1 MEVSENI
8 IEKLRISL
16 SLGNMTMLL
25 RFFGFWGLCV
35 CVCLCL
41 FVCFYVLVDEEDLF
55 SDGNFSDFLFSNL
68 GVSITP
74 VGGKGSVVPWKHG
87 KVYRYSTMYD
97 ECPSFFWKDAERS
110 NFPVV

>member
-1 MEVSENI
+1 
-8 IEKLRISL
+8 
-16 SLGNMTMLL
+16 
-25 RFFGFWGLCV
+25 V
-35 CVCLCL
+35 CVRVYL
-41 FVCFYVLVDEEDLF
+41 LVDEEDLC

-68 GVSITP
+68 GVSITL

-97 ECPSFFWKDAERS
+97 ECPRFFWKDAERS

>member
-1 MEVSENI
+1 M
-8 IEKLRISL
+8 
-16 SLGNMTMLL
+16 
-25 RFFGFWGLCV
+25 CV

>member
-35 CVCLCL
+35 CVCVCVCVFVCL
-41 FVCFYVLVDEEDLF
+41 FLC
-55 SDGNFSDFLFSNL
+55 
-68 GVSITP
+68 P
-74 VGGKGSVVPWKHG
+74 GG
-87 KVYRYSTMYD
+87 
-97 ECPSFFWKDAERS
+97 
-110 NFPVV
+110 